1 MNGFIPVFRTMNHN
15 NFEMLKLLI
24 EYSIEDVI
32 KIIINETVI
41 DNLISIIFQILILNY
56 KIYLYKNKSLI

>member
-24 EYSIEDVI
+24 EYFIDVI